1 MGVSGGCFSRNSC
14 PNAGYGVGNNYPRS
28 VLGVGVGLALP
39 NAIRCDFK
47 TKQNKETAMRKII
60 LGTVLGFVFSIGAYT
75 SAKAGNG
82 YCEESDPC
90 AVWEM
95 IYPNGDIQRII
106 CNPSVCGSGI
116 FDNKVVRLELT
127 PTPWVAPPDYVDPCN
142 QRCGTQF
149 AVATT
154 QANSQV
160 QESTPAPT
168 AAPVDTAPQPTSLPE
183 ATPAPPVVG
192 QPTPTSVPPI
202 VVAPTSTPVVV
213 AVATAAPTQLP
224 SVVVVTVVGT
234 SSISIPSVSVTA
246 LRKTQEEQED
256 EDEWEPKRR
265 RWGGEQQAI

>member
-1 MGVSGGCFSRNSC
+1 
-14 PNAGYGVGNNYPRS
+14 
-28 VLGVGVGLALP
+28 
-39 NAIRCDFK
+39 
-47 TKQNKETAMRKII
+47 MRKII
-60 LGTVLGFVFSIGAYT
+60 LGTVLGLVFSIGAYT

-82 YCEESDPC
+82 TCEESDPC

-183 ATPAPPVVG
+183 ATSAPPV
-192 QPTPTSVPPI
+192 

-234 SSISIPSVSVTA
+234 SSISIPPVSVTE

-256 EDEWEPKRR
+256 EDKWEPKRR

>member
-1 MGVSGGCFSRNSC
+1 
-14 PNAGYGVGNNYPRS
+14 
-28 VLGVGVGLALP
+28 
-39 NAIRCDFK
+39 
-47 TKQNKETAMRKII
+47 MRKII
-60 LGTVLGFVFSIGAYT
+60 LGTVLGLVFSIGAYT

-82 YCEESDPC
+82 TCEESDPC

-95 IYPNGDIQRII
+95 IQPNGDIWRIV

-116 FDNKVVRLELT
+116 FDNKVVRLEAT
-127 PTPWVAPPDYVDPCN
+127 PTPRLEPWPIFIVPTYPPE
-142 QRCGTQF
+142 Q
-149 AVATT
+149 
-154 QANSQV
+154 
-160 QESTPAPT
+160 PT
-168 AAPVDTAPQPTSLPE
+168 AAPPQLTSEPSSPPATSVEPTSGPQPAPEATSQPAPE
-183 ATPAPPVVG
+183 ATPAPPV
-192 QPTPTSVPPI
+192 

-224 SVVVVTVVGT
+224 AVVVVTVVGT

>member
-1 MGVSGGCFSRNSC
+1 
-14 PNAGYGVGNNYPRS
+14 
-28 VLGVGVGLALP
+28 
-39 NAIRCDFK
+39 
-47 TKQNKETAMRKII
+47 MRKII
-60 LGTVLGFVFSIGAYT
+60 LGTVLGLVFSIGAYT

-82 YCEESDPC
+82 TCEESDPC

-95 IYPNGDIQRII
+95 IQPNGDIWRIV

-116 FDNKVVRLELT
+116 FDNKVVRLEAT
-127 PTPWVAPPDYVDPCN
+127 PTPRLEPWPTFIVPTYPPE
-142 QRCGTQF
+142 Q
-149 AVATT
+149 
-154 QANSQV
+154 
-160 QESTPAPT
+160 PT
-168 AAPVDTAPQPTSLPE
+168 AAPPQLTSEPSSPPATSVEPTSGPQPAPEATSQPAPE
-183 ATPAPPVVG
+183 ATPAPPV
-192 QPTPTSVPPI
+192 

-224 SVVVVTVVGT
+224 AVVVVTVVGT